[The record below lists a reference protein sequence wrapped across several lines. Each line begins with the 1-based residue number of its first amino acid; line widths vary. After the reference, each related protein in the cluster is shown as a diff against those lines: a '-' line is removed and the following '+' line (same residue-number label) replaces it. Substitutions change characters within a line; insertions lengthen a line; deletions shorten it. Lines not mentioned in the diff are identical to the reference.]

1 MSRPSGE
8 VQSRTFNAGDVIFK
22 EGDDA
27 KSEAFLIHEGKVEV
41 RKLIRGEDRLLR
53 VLGKAELL
61 GELALFRNAPRSAS
75 AIAAEPVTLLLI
87 TANRLN
93 AMVRTNHPLA
103 MALIKDLSERML
115 AAEERA
121 RDAEKRTQEAE
132 DRAREAEKSDFTEE
146 LARLRAHVSEFARL
160 LDEVGAGGKST

>member
-1 MSRPSGE
+1 MSRQIGE
-8 VQSRTFNAGDVIFK
+8 VSSRTFNAGDVIFK

-27 KSEAFLIHEGKVEV
+27 QSEAFLIHEGKVEV
-41 RKLIRGEDRLLR
+41 RKRIRGEDRLLR

-75 AIAAEPVTLLLI
+75 AIAAEAVTLLLI

-93 AMVRTNHPLA
+93 AMLRSNHPLA